1 MITWLYKSAKAGVLI
16 GTLFHAGWGIAN
28 SQIVPAFMPEMVRMF
43 PNNEVIYAVF
53 GVLAVLLM
61 VLTRGRLS

>member
-1 MITWLYKSAKAGVLI
+1 MI
-16 GTLFHAGWGIAN
+16 GTLFHAGWDITN